1 MGLTLPNTKSAK
13 IHYLK
18 RINQAHLYEIDL
30 NIKKTLKRE
39 PLNLPNTNGAKIHYL
54 KRINQAHLYEIDLN
68 IKKTLKREPL
78 NLPFKGV

>member
-18 RINQAHLYEIDL
+18 RINQLHLYEIDL
-30 NIKKTLKRE
+30 NIQKTLKRD
-39 PLNLPNTNGAKIHYL
+39 
-54 KRINQAHLYEIDLN
+54 QV
-68 IKKTLKREPL
+68 

>member
-1 MGLTLPNTKSAK
+1 MSLKRLFTPYFFIVMGLK
-13 IHYLK
+13 
-18 RINQAHLYEIDL
+18 
-30 NIKKTLKRE
+30 
-39 PLNLPNTNGAKIHYL
+39 LPNTNGAKIHFL